1 MGIIDKLK
9 KEKKEQSVFEYLIE
23 KKKEQEKPEETPQTK
38 SPDIVVR
45 ELGQQPPEQQIVE
58 PEVPSNE
65 DQEDKRVSEFR
76 TEGMH
81 EFDIESLGASSDA
94 SIKIEYKAMIAKMID
109 ESKIDDAIELLKE
122 LRERLAKQ
130 K

>member
-58 PEVPSNE
+58 PEIPSNE

>member
-1 MGIIDKLK
+1 MDIIDKLK
-9 KEKKEQSVFEYLIE
+9 KEKNDQSVIEYLLE
-23 KKKEQEKPEETPQTK
+23 KKKEKEKPEETPQTRP
-38 SPDIVVR
+38 PDIVVR
-45 ELGQQPPEQQIVE
+45 ELDHQTPEEQIAQ
-58 PEVPSNE
+58 PEVPSSE
-65 DQEDKRVSEFR
+65 EQEDKRVSEFR

-81 EFDIESLGASSDA
+81 EFDIESLGTSSDA

-122 LRERLAKQ
+122 LKERLAEQ

>member
-1 MGIIDKLK
+1 MDIIDKLK

-23 KKKEQEKPEETPQTK
+23 KKKEQEKPEETPETR

-45 ELGQQPPEQQIVE
+45 ELDHQTQEQQIAQ

-65 DQEDKRVSEFR
+65 EQEDKRVSEFR

-81 EFDIESLGASSDA
+81 EFDIESLGTSSDA
-94 SIKIEYKAMIAKMID
+94 NIKIEYKSMINKMID
-109 ESKIDDAIELLKE
+109 ENKIDDAIELLKE
-122 LRERLAKQ
+122 LKGRLTEQ
-130 K
+130 N